1 MAHNILENNDEM
13 VLALIDYS
21 FEKEDLGDAEKV
33 EANIDKMIAAYLK
46 KVILNERKANKIYE
60 GLVEDLATKNDE
72 LFNRLKELEEK
83 DLNVNG
89 VQEKLD

>member
-1 MAHNILENNDEM
+1 
-13 VLALIDYS
+13 
-21 FEKEDLGDAEKV
+21 
-33 EANIDKMIAAYLK
+33 MIAAYLK

-72 LFNRLKELEEK
+72 LFNKLKELEEK

>member
-72 LFNRLKELEEK
+72 LFNKLKELEEK